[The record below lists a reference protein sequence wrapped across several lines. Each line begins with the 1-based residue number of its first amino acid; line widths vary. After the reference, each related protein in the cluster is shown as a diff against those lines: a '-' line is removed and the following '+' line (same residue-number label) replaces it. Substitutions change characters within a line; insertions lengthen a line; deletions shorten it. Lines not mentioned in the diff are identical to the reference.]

1 MQGSTWEKWILAA
14 LAAAVGYPLL
24 RLLLPACLPFLLGF
38 ALALA
43 AEPAVGW
50 LHRKG
55 RLPRPAAAGIGVTGV
70 FLLAGTVL
78 TLLFSLVLRQLGHL
92 TAWLPAAAEAVS
104 QGGVLLQ
111 QWLLSLADR
120 TPAGIRETL
129 TGMVQGLFQGGD
141 GILLQAAQK
150 LPQMAGSALG
160 SLSNGIIW
168 IFTAVLA
175 AYMISARLPQLTRRV
190 PKKWRNGLVPAF
202 KTFRGTIG
210 RWLLAQGKLATV
222 TLMLLSAGFL
232 LLRIRNGL
240 LWAVLVTMVDILPVL
255 GVGTVLIPWSLV
267 SYLQG
272 DSGRA
277 LGLLALFG
285 VVWLVRSVL
294 EPKLIGSELGLDPLL
309 ALLCI
314 YGGFR
319 LWGIGGMLL
328 APVAAICLVQ
338 LWRIRHG
345 QESDGS
351 P

>member
-1 MQGSTWEKWILAA
+1 MQDSTWEKWILAA
-14 LAAAVGYPLL
+14 VATAVGYPLI
-24 RLLLPACLPFLLGF
+24 RLALPVLLPFLLGL

-43 AEPAVGW
+43 AEPAVSW

-55 RLPRPAAAGIGVTGV
+55 KLPRPAAAGIGVTGV

-78 TLLFSLVLRQLGHL
+78 TLIFSLVLRQLGHL
-92 TAWLPAAAEAVS
+92 TGLLPAAAEAVS
-104 QGGVLLQ
+104 QGGALLR
-111 QWLLSLADR
+111 QWLLSLAER
-120 TPAGIRETL
+120 TPESIRQTL
-129 TGMVQGLFQGGD
+129 VGMVQGLFQDGD

-150 LPQMAGSALG
+150 LPQMAGNALG

-175 AYMISARLPQLTRRV
+175 AYMISARLPQLARRV
-190 PKKWRNGLVPAF
+190 PNKWRKGLFPAF

-210 RWLLAQGKLATV
+210 RWLLAQGKLAAV
-222 TLMLLSAGFL
+222 TLGLLSAGFL
-232 LLRIRNGL
+232 LLRVRNSL
-240 LWAVLVTMVDILPVL
+240 LWAALVTMVDILPVL
-255 GVGTVLIPWSLV
+255 GVGTVLVPWSLV

-285 VVWLVRSVL
+285 VAWLVRSVL
-294 EPKLIGSELGLDPLL
+294 EPRLIGSELGLDPLL

-345 QESDGS
+345 QGPAAS